1 MSNKAQITRQ
11 AARDGVPAPTVE
23 RDYVLAHVIAALGA
37 LGDGHGLVFKG
48 GTALRLCYF
57 EHYRYSAD
65 LDFSVV
71 RDSIEGAYATIEAA
85 LALATGT
92 VVSLKL
98 TGDEPKRIAYRG
110 PLGRQRYLKLDIA
123 DDELV
128 LNVDTVRLLP
138 RWPDIPEA
146 ITFPV
151 YPLAEIA
158 GEKMR
163 CVMQRMQCR
172 DLFDL
177 WRLLKEPD
185 VDPHEVTD
193 IFTQKAAHR
202 NLNPSDFKTSYRSRL
217 QQYQRR
223 WTNELENHLSGR
235 DMPHF
240 EHVERTVTR
249 RLRGVGLL

>member
-1 MSNKAQITRQ
+1 MSNRAQITQQ

-57 EHYRYSAD
+57 EDYRYSAD

-71 RDSIEGAYATIEAA
+71 GDGIEDAYATIEAA
-85 LALATGT
+85 LTLVTGA
-92 VVSLKL
+92 VESLHL
-98 TGDEPKRIAYRG
+98 TGDEPKRIAYQG

-128 LNVDTVRLLP
+128 LNVDTIRLLP
-138 RWPDIPEA
+138 RWPDLPET
-146 ITFPV
+146 ISVPV

-158 GEKMR
+158 GEKLR
-163 CVMQRMQCR
+163 CIMQRMQCR

-177 WRLLKEPD
+177 WLLFENAD
-185 VDPHEVTD
+185 VDPRDAVE
-193 IFTQKAAHR
+193 IFVPKATHR
-202 NLNPSDFKTSYRSRL
+202 NLNPRDFETSYRSRL
-217 QQYQRR
+217 QQYRRR
-223 WTNELENHLSGR
+223 WTNELEIHVPGEV
-235 DMPHF
+235 PHF
-240 EHVERTVTR
+240 ENVERTVTR